1 MKQEIRLGK
10 VVILNGAPRS
20 GKSSI
25 ATAIQEASD
34 ELWMNVGADRY
45 IRITPK
51 QYRPGVGLRP
61 AGIEKMEEEPFA
73 QRKKIEPYRAF
84 NVCSD
89 V

>member
-1 MKQEIRLGK
+1 MKHEIQPGQ
-10 VVILNGAPRS
+10 VIILNGTPRS

-61 AGIEKMEEEPFA
+61 AGIEKMEEKTV
-73 QRKKIEPYRAF
+73 RTKR
-84 NVCSD
+84 
-89 V
+89 